1 MSRVLKRP
9 MFRRGG
15 SSNEGI
21 MSKVKRQDYALG
33 DLAKVVPTKQEME
46 EFRTMYPKYEEAT
59 SGFEDPLTKFLLSY
73 GPALAEKTGGGT
85 LQNLIAATKEPTKE
99 LYEDLRRKKEIKYS
113 TESDLFKTLL
123 AAKAEVLGGDSGTK
137 FKDLLVGEEIVKLIP
152 EISNL
157 KEQLAVEKD
166 ADKRK
171 ELQNKLQIAEINLER
186 YRKPDPSKTVALELF
201 VKSAAGQ
208 NIFSRISENLF
219 RKDPTKYKGD
229 KNDPKLLAD
238 ALAELEKFV
247 KNMGREPEKE
257 GGRVG
262 YQMGGEAIPQEAGI
276 PIAQTEMKVDANN
289 ETPNISYDQ
298 LRARLPQ
305 EITDD
310 IVTLLSQSMSALE
323 EFASIQTQQ
332 DVDNFNKK
340 YSVNLVL
347 PAEA

>member
-1 MSRVLKRP
+1 MSRVLRRP
-9 MFRRGG
+9 MFRKGG
-15 SSNEGI
+15 TVEKGI
-21 MSKVKRQDYALG
+21 GSMMPRKKYALG

-46 EFRTMYPKYEEAT
+46 EFRTMYPRYEEAT

-73 GPALAEKTGGGT
+73 GPALAEKTGGST

-123 AAKAEVLGGDSGTK
+123 AAKAEVLGGDSSKTY
-137 FKDLLVGEEIVKLIP
+137 KDLLVGEEIAKLIP

-157 KEQLAVEKD
+157 KQQLAVEKD
-166 ADKRK
+166 ADKIK

-186 YRKPDPSKTVALELF
+186 YRKPDPTKAVALEIF
-201 VKSAAGQ
+201 TKSSAGQ
-208 NIFSRISENLF
+208 TILSNIADNL
-219 RKDPTKYKGD
+219 RQKNPKKYKGES
-229 KNDPKLLAD
+229 DPRLYAD
-238 ALAELEKFV
+238 AMVELEKFL
-247 KNMGREPEKE
+247 KNLGQAEVETERESDKD

-262 YQMGGEAIPQEAGI
+262 FQMGGDVMQKTETSLDSSNEA
-276 PIAQTEMKVDANN
+276 
-289 ETPNISYDQ
+289 PNISYDQ

-310 IVTLLSQSMSALE
+310 IVTLLSKSVSALE
-323 EFASIQTQQ
+323 DFASIQTQQ

>member
-1 MSRVLKRP
+1 MSRVLRRP
-9 MFRRGG
+9 MFRKGG
-15 SSNEGI
+15 TVEKGI
-21 MSKVKRQDYALG
+21 GSMMPRKKYALG
-33 DLAKVVPTKQEME
+33 DLAKVIPTKQEME
-46 EFRTMYPKYEEAT
+46 EFRTMYPRYEEAT

-73 GPALAEKTGGGT
+73 GPALAEKTGGST

-123 AAKAEVLGGDSGTK
+123 AAKAEVLGGDSSKTY
-137 FKDLLVGEEIVKLIP
+137 KDLLVGEEIAKLIP

-157 KEQLAVEKD
+157 KQQLAVEKD
-166 ADKRK
+166 ADKIK

-186 YRKPDPSKTVALELF
+186 YRKPDPTKAVALEIF
-201 VKSAAGQ
+201 TKSSPGQ
-208 NIFSRISENLF
+208 NILNNIV
-219 RKDPTKYKGD
+219 KDLMTKNPQKYKKGED
-229 KNDPKLLAD
+229 DPNLIAD
-238 ALAELEKFV
+238 AMVELEKFL
-247 KNMGREPEKE
+247 KNLGQAEVETERESDKD

-262 YQMGGEAIPQEAGI
+262 FQMGGDVMQKTETSLDSSNEA
-276 PIAQTEMKVDANN
+276 
-289 ETPNISYDQ
+289 PNISYDQ

-310 IVTLLSQSMSALE
+310 IVTLLSKSVSALE
-323 EFASIQTQQ
+323 DFASIQTQQ

-340 YSVNLVL
+340 YFVNLVL

>member
-46 EFRTMYPKYEEAT
+46 EFRTMYPRYEEAT

-85 LQNLIAATKEPTKE
+85 LQNIISATKEPTKE

-123 AAKAEVLGGDSGTK
+123 AAKAEVLGGDSSKTY
-137 FKDLLVGEEIVKLIP
+137 KDLLVGEEIAKLIP

-157 KEQLAVEKD
+157 KQQLAIEKD

-171 ELQNKLQIAEINLER
+171 QLENELQIAEINLER
-186 YRKPDPSKTVALELF
+186 YRKPDPSKTIALELF
-201 VKSAAGQ
+201 VKSPTGQ
-208 NIFSRISENLF
+208 NIFNQIADSLF
-219 RKDPTKYKGD
+219 KKDPTKYKGED
-229 KNDPKLLAD
+229 DPNLLAD

-247 KNMGREPEKE
+247 KNMGREPEKK

-276 PIAQTEMKVDANN
+276 PMAQTEMKVDANN

-310 IVTLLSQSMSALE
+310 VVTLLSQSMSALE

>member
-85 LQNLIAATKEPTKE
+85 LQNIISATKEPTKE

-123 AAKAEVLGGDSGTK
+123 AAKAEVLGGDSSKTY
-137 FKDLLVGEEIVKLIP
+137 KDLLVGEEIAKLIP

-157 KEQLAVEKD
+157 KQQLAVEKD

-171 ELQNKLQIAEINLER
+171 QLENELQIAEINLER
-186 YRKPDPSKTVALELF
+186 YRKPDPSKTIALELF
-201 VKSAAGQ
+201 VKSPTGQ
-208 NIFSRISENLF
+208 NIFNQA
-219 RKDPTKYKGD
+219 KC
-229 KNDPKLLAD
+229 
-238 ALAELEKFV
+238 
-247 KNMGREPEKE
+247 
-257 GGRVG
+257 
-262 YQMGGEAIPQEAGI
+262 
-276 PIAQTEMKVDANN
+276 
-289 ETPNISYDQ
+289 
-298 LRARLPQ
+298 
-305 EITDD
+305 
-310 IVTLLSQSMSALE
+310 
-323 EFASIQTQQ
+323 
-332 DVDNFNKK
+332 
-340 YSVNLVL
+340 
-347 PAEA
+347 

>member
-46 EFRTMYPKYEEAT
+46 EFRTMYPRYEEAT

-85 LQNLIAATKEPTKE
+85 LQNIISATKEPTKE

-123 AAKAEVLGGDSGTK
+123 AAKAEVLGGDSSKTY
-137 FKDLLVGEEIVKLIP
+137 KDLLVGEEIAKLIP

-157 KEQLAVEKD
+157 KQQLAVEKD

-171 ELQNKLQIAEINLER
+171 QLENELQIAEINLER
-186 YRKPDPSKTVALELF
+186 YRKPDPSKTIALELF
-201 VKSAAGQ
+201 VKSSTGQ
-208 NIFSRISENLF
+208 NIFNQISESLF
-219 RKDPTKYKGD
+219 KKDPTKYKGQD
-229 KNDPKLLAD
+229 DPNLLAD

-247 KNMGREPEKE
+247 KNMGREPEKK

-276 PIAQTEMKVDANN
+276 PMAQTEMKVDANN

-310 IVTLLSQSMSALE
+310 VVTLLSQSMSALE